1 MKTGRFQLELELR
14 SPQQCRSVRR
24 IRKPSPARV
33 WFEKM
38 RQVVDE
44 AADRTST
51 EANSELE
58 GSKSL

>member
-14 SPQQCRSVRR
+14 GAQPCRSTRR
-24 IRKPSPARV
+24 SKKPTSSQV

-44 AADRTST
+44 AADRKVA
-51 EANSELE
+51 EDFENRGLPHR
-58 GSKSL
+58 